1 MMIIVDHKKVWKIMF
16 NILGV
21 SAILIYIGG
30 ILVNLNH
37 IVTVTMGVIGI
48 AYAIVKLVQSN
59 DERIIKR
66 IERQKQQQEYKK
78 YKGDQ
83 KKEDEE

>member
-1 MMIIVDHKKVWKIMF
+1 MF

>member
-1 MMIIVDHKKVWKIMF
+1 MF
-16 NILGV
+16 NILGI

-37 IVTVTMGVIGI
+37 IVTVTLGI
-48 AYAIVKLVQSN
+48 ISIAFAIVKLVQSN

-66 IERQKQQQEYKK
+66 IERQKQQREYKK
-78 YKGDQ
+78 YKEDQ
-83 KKEDEE
+83 NDKTTDTPKK